1 VLLSLSIEIADALD
15 AAHAAGIIHRDIKSS
30 NIFVTKRGHAK
41 VLDFGL
47 AKRTAP
53 GTRRESGSGS
63 EDPTITLKDLTTGN
77 MPLGTV
83 GYMSPEQIAGK
94 PLDER
99 SDLFSYGV
107 TLYEMATGRL
117 PFDRDTEG
125 ATYGAILHEPADL
138 PSTWNPQISPA
149 LDAIVVKALEK
160 DRSLRYQ
167 RAAEILTDLQRL
179 KRDTES
185 GHVSGQISRSVLLSE
200 VATPSRATPRR
211 TLKKIAIP
219 VLLVLVL
226 AGLIGG
232 GVHYY
237 RARQQSKRLTDND
250 TVVITDFANSTGDAI
265 FDDSL
270 KTALTAS
277 LRQSPFLNLLSDSE
291 VRNTLKAMARPA
303 DAKLTLELAGEVCQ
317 RANSKAYIAGAIGSL
332 GSKYVLEIRAVNC
345 RSGDTLADEQAT
357 AESKQSVLDTLGEAV
372 SKLRAELGESL
383 ATVQKFDVPL
393 QALTTSS
400 LDALKV
406 FSVGKRLELEKGPTE
421 AVPYYQ
427 RAIQLDP
434 TFAVAYDDLGAV
446 YSTLGELGRASEY
459 QTKAFQMREHTSEV
473 EKLGIEADYYSYVT
487 GELDKAAEATRKH
500 IEIYPRYRASYN
512 ILGVIYCNQG
522 EYEKALEVTWQG
534 VRLAPNW
541 LINYPNLSSFN
552 LALQRFDEAKQI
564 IREAQARKMDHFI
577 FHNDLYALAFF
588 NSDSAAMAEQQTW
601 FLKQPDFENWGLA
614 LASDTE
620 AYGGHLA
627 KARQLTKRAVDSA
640 IRADS
645 KETGAIWQAIDAQRE
660 AAYGNVAAARAEA
673 AEALK
678 LAPTSQGAESEAAL
692 AFALAGDTA
701 RADSLE
707 QDLAKRFP
715 LDTQMQSLWL
725 PAIRAQ
731 LALDRKNPAAAVE
744 ASQPTPIEFGMI
756 AFVENVSCL
765 YPVYERGQA
774 YLAGGQSTAA
784 AAEFQKILDH
794 NGIVWNCWTGALAQ
808 LGVARANALQAK
820 TLKGVDADGA
830 RARAL
835 AAYKTF
841 LTLWKDADP
850 GLPLLKEAKSE
861 FAKLR

>member
-1 VLLSLSIEIADALD
+1 
-15 AAHAAGIIHRDIKSS
+15 
-30 NIFVTKRGHAK
+30 
-41 VLDFGL
+41 
-47 AKRTAP
+47 
-53 GTRRESGSGS
+53 
-63 EDPTITLKDLTTGN
+63 
-77 MPLGTV
+77 
-83 GYMSPEQIAGK
+83 MSPEQIAGK

-125 ATYGAILHEPADL
+125 ATYGAILHEPADP
-138 PSTWNPQISPA
+138 PSKWNPQIPPP

-167 RAAEILTDLQRL
+167 RAAEMRTDLQRL

-185 GHVSGQISRSVLLSE
+185 GHISGQISRSVVLSE
-200 VATPSRATPRR
+200 VATPSRATRR
-211 TLKKIAIP
+211 KALKKIAIP
-219 VLLVLVL
+219 VLLVLLL

-232 GVHYY
+232 GLHYY

-250 TVVITDFANSTGDAI
+250 TIVITDFANSTGDAI